1 MTPLLLSAAMTQVLI
16 AEPDAAAR
24 ARLRQILESNG
35 FSVAEPSAACLQP
48 RALESLDVSAYACI
62 IASSLIGAD
71 GLDVLNVWH
80 AAPTIVVAHH
90 PDVRQAVS
98 AMKRGAYDYLPEPIQ
113 PDELVAAVERCITE
127 HRRRSGTGGLAAE
140 YPMIGDSAPMR
151 ELHAR
156 IAKIGP
162 TDSTVLIRGE
172 SGTGKELVARALH
185 AASRRAKAPM
195 VFLNCATI
203 PPHLI
208 ETELFG
214 YSPSDGD
221 PRQARSGLLEA
232 ADGGTLFLDE
242 IGELGLEAQ
251 ARLLRVLQAGQSRRF
266 GSIETFPVDVRLIT
280 ATHRDLARL
289 ISSGQF
295 RQDLFYRLNVVAIE
309 VPPLR
314 ERLNDIL
321 QLADFILDRARQ
333 KVGKPGLSF
342 SRAAREAMTAYAWP
356 GNIRELANAIE
367 RAVILCDS
375 DLIGPELLAI
385 DAPQPRETEAATG
398 SIERTS
404 LEDYFV
410 NFVLAHQDNL
420 TETELAEKLG
430 ISRKSLWERR
440 QRLNIPRKRTRQRGP
455 RRDQP

>member
-1 MTPLLLSAAMTQVLI
+1 MTQVLI
-16 AEPDAAAR
+16 VEPDASAR
-24 ARLRQILESNG
+24 ARLRGILESNG
-35 FSVAEPSAACLQP
+35 FSVAEPNAACLAS
-48 RALESLDVSAYACI
+48 RALESLDVSGYSCI
-62 IASSLIGAD
+62 VASTSLSSH
-71 GLDVLNVWH
+71 GLDVLKLWH
-80 AAPTIVVAHH
+80 AAPTILVAHE

-98 AMKRGAYDYLPEPIQ
+98 AMKRGAYDYLPEPFV
-113 PDELVAAVERCITE
+113 PDELIAAVERCITE
-127 HRRRSGTGGLAAE
+127 HRRRTGTTALTADF
-140 YPMIGDSAPMR
+140 PMIGDSLPMR
-151 ELHAR
+151 ELYAR

-185 AASRRAKAPM
+185 AASSRAKAPM

-203 PPHLI
+203 PPHII

-214 YSPSDGD
+214 YSPSDAD
-221 PRQARSGLLEA
+221 PQQARSGLLEA

-251 ARLLRVLQAGQSRRF
+251 ARLLRVLQAGESRRF

-280 ATHRDLARL
+280 ATHRDLAKL
-289 ISSGQF
+289 ISNGQF
-295 RQDLFYRLNVVAIE
+295 REDLFYRLNVVALE

-314 ERLNDIL
+314 ERETDIL

-333 KVGKPGLSF
+333 KLGKGALDF
-342 SRAAREAMTAYAWP
+342 SRDTRKAIADYAWP
-356 GNIRELANAIE
+356 GNIRELENAIE
-367 RAVILCDS
+367 RAVILCDHEF
-375 DLIGPELLAI
+375 IGPELLAI
-385 DAPQPRETEAATG
+385 DSSQQRAAEAVPGGAD
-398 SIERTS
+398 RTS

-440 QRLNIPRKRTRQRGP
+440 QRLSIPRKRTRQRGP
-455 RRDQP
+455 RRDLT